1 MKTRFA
7 SVVLLLVVIFQ
18 ARLFAVDLELEKKK
32 MERDVEDRTSTEI
45 RRYFS
50 DLNFLVTAEVTLVDL
65 TPPVKKDRGD
75 NKDFLL
81 PGVSGFQAETQR
93 SEEPAKPQ
101 IGIESIV
108 IKLLIDKNRTMEEK
122 DLLTNIAFY
131 TGKLN
136 KVRGDRVD
144 IQEMSFPASTLQ
156 IQREQQRA
164 EQEKRIQEL
173 EKAKQDADLRAAQ
186 QQKNQP
192 DQLTP
197 AKEPESF
204 LNPTTILLLGLGL
217 LLLILL
223 IVLLAK
229 GKKQSLAEAQQMPM
243 QMMPAQQL
251 MQGAE
256 GQGQSAPQQA
266 IVEQNTEFQE
276 AMEVDKV
283 RHNLIA
289 TCAGESDLTSNV
301 IRDMIAD
308 ANQKERL
315 MMVVSQLGNN
325 LLQVM
330 RDYFS
335 IEEMKVL
342 QELSLEKQEKTP
354 MEIREALAFFQNQL
368 AIKRFSQ
375 ARSAKQNPFAFL
387 EKLSEPQL
395 YLLMKDEPPGIIA
408 IILSQ
413 LSTPVAS
420 SMLKNL
426 PSMQQGEVA
435 LELGKLRRLTS
446 DTYVSVAKQLA
457 SKAAT
462 IPVINNVQ
470 VQGTDL
476 LLDIF
481 DNIDETAES
490 SIIEFIKVVNLD
502 LYREITSQRVSF
514 SAINQLDE
522 RLLRQIVKDISG
534 GEMAIALKN
543 APKEIS
549 ERFFSV
555 LPSKA
560 RIILEDRL
568 ASMKNV
574 SPDDELKARRRITRM
589 VRSYMKSGGASL
601 AAAPAVEET
610 GEEDQEEQRQ

>member
-1 MKTRFA
+1 
-7 SVVLLLVVIFQ
+7 
-18 ARLFAVDLELEKKK
+18 
-32 MERDVEDRTSTEI
+32 
-45 RRYFS
+45 
-50 DLNFLVTAEVTLVDL
+50 
-65 TPPVKKDRGD
+65 VKKDQGD

-93 SEEPAKPQ
+93 SEEPAKTQ

-108 IKLLIDKNRTMEEK
+108 IKLLIDKNRTTEEK
-122 DLLTNIAFY
+122 DLLTNITFY

-192 DQLTP
+192 EQLIP
-197 AKEPESF
+197 AKQPESF
-204 LNPTTILLLGLGL
+204 LSPTMLLLGLGL
-217 LLLILL
+217 LLIILI
-223 IVLLAK
+223 IVLLAR
-229 GKKQSLAEAQQMPM
+229 GKKQSEVQQMPM
-243 QMMPAQQL
+243 QMLPAQQL

-256 GQGQSAPQQA
+256 GDGQPAPQQTL
-266 IVEQNTEFQE
+266 VEQNTEFQE

-308 ANQKERL
+308 ANQKDRL
-315 MMVVSQLGNN
+315 MLVVSQLGNN

-342 QELSLEKQEKTP
+342 QELSLEKQEKTS

-375 ARSAKQNPFAFL
+375 ARSTKQNPFAFL

-457 SKAAT
+457 AKAST

-534 GEMAIALKN
+534 DEMAIALKN

-555 LPSKA
+555 LPSKS

-568 ASMKNV
+568 TSMKNV

-589 VRSYMKSGGASL
+589 VRSYIKSGGATL
-601 AAAPAVEET
+601 AAAPAAEET
-610 GEEDQEEQRQ
+610 GEEAQEEQIQ

>member
-7 SVVLLLVVIFQ
+7 SVVLLLVVSFQ

-32 MERDVEDRTSTEI
+32 MERDLEDRTSTEI

-65 TPPVKKDRGD
+65 TPPVKKDKGD

-81 PGVSGFQAETQR
+81 PGVSGFQAETEH
-93 SEEPAKPQ
+93 SEESAKPQ

-122 DLLTNIAFY
+122 DLLTNIVFY

-204 LNPTTILLLGLGL
+204 LNPTTMLLLGLGL

-223 IVLLAK
+223 IVLLAR
-229 GKKQSLAEAQQMPM
+229 GKRQSDVQQMPM
-243 QMMPAQQL
+243 QMLPAQQL

-256 GQGQSAPQQA
+256 GQGQSAPQQTL
-266 IVEQNTEFQE
+266 VEQNTEFQE
-276 AMEVDKV
+276 AMEVDKI

-308 ANQKERL
+308 TNQKERL

-335 IEEMKVL
+335 LEEMKVL

-354 MEIREALAFFQNQL
+354 MEIREALASFQNL
-368 AIKRFSQ
+368 LTIKRFSQ
-375 ARSAKQNPFAFL
+375 ARNSKLNPFAFL

-446 DTYVSVAKQLA
+446 DTYISVAKQLA
-457 SKAAT
+457 AKAAT

-514 SAINQLDE
+514 SALNQLDE

-534 GEMAIALKN
+534 DEMAIALKN

-568 ASMKNV
+568 VSMKNV

-589 VRSYMKSGGASL
+589 VRSYIKSGGATL
-601 AAAPAVEET
+601 AAAPAGEET
-610 GEEDQEEQRQ
+610 GEEAQEEQLQ

>member
-7 SVVLLLVVIFQ
+7 GVVFILVVIFQ

-32 MERDVEDRTSTEI
+32 MERDLEDRTSTEI

-50 DLNFLVTAEVTLVDL
+50 DLNFLVTAEVTLVEL
-65 TPPVKKDRGD
+65 TPVVKKDKGD

-81 PGVSGFQAETQR
+81 PGVSGFQAETPR
-93 SEEPAKPQ
+93 SEETVKPQ

-173 EKAKQDADLRAAQ
+173 EKAKQDADLRAVQ

-192 DQLTP
+192 DQLIP
-197 AKEPESF
+197 AKQPESF
-204 LNPTTILLLGLGL
+204 LNPTVLLLGLGL
-217 LLLILL
+217 LLLIILV
-223 IVLLAK
+223 VLLAR
-229 GKKQSLAEAQQMPM
+229 GKKSSAEVQQMPM
-243 QMMPAQQL
+243 QMLPAQQL

-266 IVEQNTEFQE
+266 LVEQNTEFQE

-308 ANQKERL
+308 ANQKDRL
-315 MMVVSQLGNN
+315 MMVISQLGNN

-342 QELSLEKQEKTP
+342 QELSLEKQEKTA

-375 ARSAKQNPFAFL
+375 ARNAKQNPFAFL

-457 SKAAT
+457 AKAAT

-481 DNIDETAES
+481 DNLDETAES

-534 GEMAIALKN
+534 DEMAIALKN

-555 LPSKA
+555 LPSKS

-589 VRSYMKSGGASL
+589 VRTYIKAGGASL
-601 AAAPAVEET
+601 TAAPAGEET
-610 GEEDQEEQRQ
+610 GEEAQEEQLQ

>member
-1 MKTRFA
+1 MKTRA
-7 SVVLLLVVIFQ
+7 TGVVFLLMMLLQ
-18 ARLFAVDLELEKKK
+18 AKLFAFDMELEKKK
-32 MERDVEDRTSTEI
+32 MERDLEDRISSEI
-45 RRYFS
+45 RRYFT

-65 TPPVKKDRGD
+65 TPPAKKQQPTD
-75 NKDFLL
+75 NRDFLL
-81 PGVSGFQAETQR
+81 PGVSGFQSQTPAEQTQ
-93 SEEPAKPQ
+93 EPEKQ
-101 IGIESIV
+101 QFGIESIV
-108 IKLLIDKNRTMEEK
+108 IKLLIDKNRTPEEK

-156 IQREQQRA
+156 LQREQQRA
-164 EQEKRIQEL
+164 DQERRIAEL
-173 EKAKQDADLRAAQ
+173 EKQDSALLAAQ
-186 QQKNQP
+186 QKTTSEVTPKTAEQP
-192 DQLTP
+192 T
-197 AKEPESF
+197 
-204 LNPTTILLLGLGL
+204 LNTTTLLLAALGV
-217 LLLILL
+217 LILIL
-223 IVLLAK
+223 IIVLLARGRK
-229 GKKQSLAEAQQMPM
+229 AQPAEM
-243 QMMPAQQL
+243 L
-251 MQGAE
+251 
-256 GQGQSAPQQA
+256 PQQGMQPMA
-266 IVEQNTEFQE
+266 SGVPGGGAGEELETGAQPVMPEPGNEFQE
-276 AMEVDKV
+276 AIEVDKIRSSLV
-283 RHNLIA
+283 V

-301 IRDMIAD
+301 IRDLIPD
-308 ANQKERL
+308 AGQRDKLTVIIN
-315 MMVVSQLGNN
+315 QLGNN
-325 LLQVM
+325 VLQVM
-330 RDYFS
+330 RDHFS
-335 IEEMKVL
+335 IEEMRAL
-342 QELSLEKQEKTP
+342 QNLTLEKQERTP
-354 MEIREALAFFQNQL
+354 AEVHEALSFFQNQL
-368 AIKRFSQ
+368 AVKRFSE

-457 SKAAT
+457 AKAAT

-481 DNIDETAES
+481 DNIDENSES

-502 LYREITSQRVSF
+502 LYREISSQRVSF

-522 RLLRQIVKDISG
+522 SMLRQIVKDISG
-534 GEMAIALKN
+534 DEIAIALKN

-549 ERFFSV
+549 ERFLSV
-555 LPSKA
+555 LPSKS

-568 ASMKNV
+568 TSMKAV

-589 VRSYMKSGGASL
+589 VRQYIKSGGVPAISQ
-601 AAAPAVEET
+601 APVET
-610 GEEDQEEQRQ
+610 GEEEAGEPQVQ

>member
-1 MKTRFA
+1 MKNRFV
-7 SVVLLLVVIFQ
+7 SVILLLVVVFQ

-32 MERDVEDRTSTEI
+32 MERDLEDRTSTEI

-65 TPPVKKDRGD
+65 TPPVKKDKGD

-197 AKEPESF
+197 AKQPKSA
-204 LNPTTILLLGLGL
+204 LTPTTMLLIGLGL
-217 LLLILL
+217 LLLILI
-223 IVLLAK
+223 IVLLAR
-229 GKKQSLAEAQQMPM
+229 GKKQSEVQHMPM
-243 QMMPAQQL
+243 MMPAQQL
-251 MQGAE
+251 MQGGE
-256 GQGQSAPQQA
+256 GQGQAAPQQTL
-266 IVEQNTEFQE
+266 VEQNTEFQE

-283 RHNLIA
+283 RHSLIA

-308 ANQKERL
+308 PNQKDRL
-315 MMVVSQLGNN
+315 MMVISQLGNN

-335 IEEMKVL
+335 IEEMKIL
-342 QELSLEKQEKTP
+342 QDLSLEKQEKTP
-354 MEIREALAFFQNQL
+354 MEVREALAFFQNQL

-375 ARSAKQNPFAFL
+375 ARNTKQNPFAFL

-457 SKAAT
+457 AKAAT

-534 GEMAIALKN
+534 DEMAIALKN

-555 LPSKA
+555 LPSKS

-568 ASMKNV
+568 SSMKNV

-589 VRSYMKSGGASL
+589 VRTYMKSGGAAL
-601 AAAPAVEET
+601 AAAPAGEET
-610 GEEDQEEQRQ
+610 GEETQEEQLQ

>member
-18 ARLFAVDLELEKKK
+18 VRLFAVDLELEKKK
-32 MERDVEDRTSTEI
+32 MERDLEDRTSTEI

-65 TPPVKKDRGD
+65 TPPVKQDKGD

-93 SEEPAKPQ
+93 SEESVKPQ

-108 IKLLIDKNRTMEEK
+108 IKLLIDKNRTNEEK
-122 DLLTNIAFY
+122 DLLTNIVFY

-173 EKAKQDADLRAAQ
+173 EKAKQDAELRAV

-192 DQLTP
+192 DQLIP
-197 AKEPESF
+197 AKQPESF
-204 LNPTTILLLGLGL
+204 LNPTTMLLLGLGL

-223 IVLLAK
+223 IVLLAR
-229 GKKQSLAEAQQMPM
+229 GRKQSLAEAQQMPM
-243 QMMPAQQL
+243 QMLPAQQL
-251 MQGAE
+251 MQGAD
-256 GQGQSAPQQA
+256 GQGQSAPPQA
-266 IVEQNTEFQE
+266 LVEQNTEFQE

-283 RHNLIA
+283 RHHLIA

-301 IRDMIAD
+301 IRDLIAD
-308 ANQKERL
+308 ANQKDRL
-315 MMVVSQLGNN
+315 MLVVSQLGNN

-342 QELSLEKQEKTP
+342 QDLSLEKQEKTP
-354 MEIREALAFFQNQL
+354 MEVREALSYFQSQL
-368 AIKRFSQ
+368 AIKRFSL
-375 ARSAKQNPFAFL
+375 ARSTKQNPFAFL

-457 SKAAT
+457 AKAAT

-534 GEMAIALKN
+534 DEMAIALKN
-543 APKEIS
+543 APKEIT

-555 LPSKA
+555 LPSKS

-568 ASMKNV
+568 ASMKHV

-589 VRSYMKSGGASL
+589 VRSYLKAGGATL
-601 AAAPAVEET
+601 AAAPAALEAGEET
-610 GEEDQEEQRQ
+610 QEAQVQ

>member
-1 MKTRFA
+1 MKTRFTRA
-7 SVVLLLVVIFQ
+7 ILLLVLVFQ
-18 ARLFAVDLELEKKK
+18 ARLLAVDLELEKKK
-32 MERDVEDRTSTEI
+32 MERDLEDRVSTEI

-65 TPPVKKDRGD
+65 TPPVTKKKDGD
-75 NKDFLL
+75 NRDLLL
-81 PGVSGFQAETQR
+81 PGVSGFQSENNAAEEQ
-93 SEEPAKPQ
+93 PAKQQ

-108 IKLLIDKNRTMEEK
+108 LKLLIDKNRTPEEK

-144 IQEMSFPASTLQ
+144 IQEMSFPLSTLQ
-156 IQREQQRA
+156 VQREQQRA

-186 QQKNQP
+186 QKP
-192 DQLTP
+192 ATDLTP
-197 AKEPESF
+197 AKQPEPF
-204 LNPTTILLLGLGL
+204 LNPTTMLLIGLGIL
-217 LLLILL
+217 FLVLI
-223 IVLLAK
+223 IVLMTR
-229 GKKQSLAEAQQMPM
+229 GKKQESAEMQ
-243 QMMPAQQL
+243 QMMPQQQN
-251 MQGAE
+251 MQGDE
-256 GQGQSAPQQA
+256 MQQPPQQTL
-266 IVEQNTEFQE
+266 TEPGSDFQE
-276 AMEVDKV
+276 AVEVDKV
-283 RHNLIA
+283 RSNLIV

-301 IRDMIAD
+301 IRDLIAD
-308 ANQKERL
+308 ANQKDKL
-315 MMVVSQLGNN
+315 TIIVGQLGNN

-330 RDYFS
+330 RDHFS
-335 IEEMKVL
+335 IEEMKAL
-342 QELSLEKQEKTP
+342 QNLSLEKQERTP
-354 MEIREALAFFQNQL
+354 AETHEALSYLQNQI
-368 AIKRFSQ
+368 AIKRFSD
-375 ARSAKQNPFAFL
+375 ARSSKQNPFAFL

-457 SKAAT
+457 SKAST

-481 DNIDETAES
+481 DNIDETSET

-514 SAINQLDE
+514 AAISQLDE
-522 RLLRQIVKDISG
+522 RILRQIVKDISG
-534 GEMAIALKN
+534 DEIAIALKN

-549 ERFFSV
+549 ERFLAV
-555 LPSKA
+555 LPSKS

-568 ASMKNV
+568 TGMKAV

-589 VRSYMKSGGASL
+589 VRQYVKSGAAAL
-601 AAAPAVEET
+601 TAAPALDT
-610 GEEDQEEQRQ
+610 GEETEEAPA

>member
-1 MKTRFA
+1 MKTRFT
-7 SVVLLLVVIFQ
+7 SVILLLVVLFQ
-18 ARLFAVDLELEKKK
+18 VRLLALDLELEKKK
-32 MERDVEDRTSTEI
+32 MERDLEDRISNEI

-65 TPPVKKDRGD
+65 TPPVKKEKVDSR
-75 NKDFLL
+75 DFQL
-81 PGVSGFQAETQR
+81 PGVSGFQSSQ
-93 SEEPAKPQ
+93 SQGSDEPQKPQ

-108 IKLLIDKNRTMEEK
+108 IKLLIDKNRSPEEK

-173 EKAKQDADLRAAQ
+173 EKEKQDAELKAAQ
-186 QQKNQP
+186 QRPAN
-192 DQLTP
+192 DLTP
-197 AKEPESF
+197 AKQPEPF
-204 LNPTTILLLGLGL
+204 LNPTTLLLIALGV
-217 LLLILL
+217 LLLIL
-223 IVLLAK
+223 IVVLLARK
-229 GKKQSLAEAQQMPM
+229 REPSVETQQMPM
-243 QMMPAQQL
+243 QMLPPAQQG
-251 MQGAE
+251 MAGEE
-256 GQGQSAPQQA
+256 GQAESQQLSGS
-266 IVEQNTEFQE
+266 EPGTELQE
-276 AMEVDKV
+276 AIEVDRV
-283 RHNLIA
+283 RSNLIV

-308 ANQKERL
+308 INQKDKL
-315 MMVVSQLGNN
+315 TIIIGQLGNN
-325 LLQVM
+325 VLQVM
-330 RDYFS
+330 RDHFS
-335 IEEMKVL
+335 IEEMRAL
-342 QELSLEKQEKTP
+342 QNLTLEKQEKTP
-354 MEIREALAFFQNQL
+354 TEVREALNLFQNQL
-368 AIKRFSQ
+368 AIKRFSD

-457 SKAAT
+457 AKAAT

-481 DNIDETAES
+481 DNIDETSES

-514 SAINQLDE
+514 AAINQLDE

-534 GEMAIALKN
+534 DEIAIALKN

-549 ERFFSV
+549 ERFFAV
-555 LPSKA
+555 LPSKS

-568 ASMKNV
+568 TSMRGV

-589 VRSYMKSGGASL
+589 VRQYIKAGGVVATS
-601 AAAPAVEET
+601 APALET
-610 GEEDQEEQRQ
+610 GEETTEETQAQ